1 MLIVDDHSA
10 HYTKKVKEALAR
22 MNTKLIIIPGGLT
35 PKAQIMDVLY
45 NRPFKHRVRLAT
57 DLHRLRLYKQ
67 KKAMYAGGHVEAKM
81 SKIERHLLVQHLIDA
96 WEDLDES
103 LMQNAW
109 HKCKIVPKQIQ
120 EETNW
125 DIDAAFADMEKICGP
140 FGDMSDVAIKSN
152 VEEPN
157 KINPWFCE
165 YLPRDDNEHN
175 SGTGGAAQEGDDNMF
190 ASETESEQDLP
201 RDDYEQNSYSVN
213 GGTAQEGD
221 ENMFASETKSEQ
233 NARTCGQQVQQ
244 ALFDSETD
252 NVHMSEESGE
262 GSQSC
267 EEGVDDASDTDGG
280 STTSEELVPSHR
292 LKVPLVLETQLD
304 ISEPH
309 SNENRNVVQGTQ
321 LDFDGSENDMEE
333 DLNALKVLEETDAQ
347 EEEFS
352 GTFTR
357 TQRRHLQFAIQQS
370 LLASQPP
377 QTPSSTAK
385 QNPNCSVRR
394 SPRLACSGT
403 QSSAPSSSQ
412 SLAAQVISKHLSASK
427 APQRRCGTQLSIA
440 SFLLTSKRA
449 SEGPHIHV
457 KFHISTNRKH

>member
-1 MLIVDDHSA
+1 
-10 HYTKKVKEALAR
+10 
-22 MNTKLIIIPGGLT
+22 
-35 PKAQIMDVLY
+35 
-45 NRPFKHRVRLAT
+45 
-57 DLHRLRLYKQ
+57 
-67 KKAMYAGGHVEAKM
+67 
-81 SKIERHLLVQHLIDA
+81 
-96 WEDLDES
+96 
-103 LMQNAW
+103 
-109 HKCKIVPKQIQ
+109 
-120 EETNW
+120 
-125 DIDAAFADMEKICGP
+125 
-140 FGDMSDVAIKSN
+140 
-152 VEEPN
+152 
-157 KINPWFCE
+157 
-165 YLPRDDNEHN
+165 
-175 SGTGGAAQEGDDNMF
+175 MF

-213 GGTAQEGD
+213 EGTAQEGD
-221 ENMFASETKSEQ
+221 ENMFASETESEQ
-233 NARTCGQQVQQ
+233 DGRTCGQQVQQ
-244 ALFDSETD
+244 ARFDSETD
-252 NVHMSEESGE
+252 NVNMFEESGE
-262 GSQSC
+262 GSQNC
-267 EEGVDDASDTDGG
+267 EEDVDDASDTDGG

-309 SNENRNVVQGTQ
+309 SYENRNVVQGTQ

-333 DLNALKVLEETDAQ
+333 DLNALKVPEETDAQ

-440 SFLLTSKRA
+440 SFLLTSKRTSSTQDSVQGSQNSPEIVPNTSKKA
-449 SEGPHIHV
+449 KNTVPVTTPQLLLPPGSVIDIHEARALDYQMENHRIFMSQPENKEYLWLV
-457 KFHISTNRKH
+457 FGRQRLNQLQAILESPNNTMQYLGDRFRVYDMI